1 MTTKLIEFRAP
12 TVEELTEG
20 VGKGADIVFIRRDR
34 QGDDLRVFASYYEG
48 SYQQWGQGVHV
59 LGDNVEAVTAWANG
73 LREVESL
80 IDDGEDDADENET
93 KGWDAGDRCDVPTHA
108 DRGEIT
114 TILPDTFADG
124 FARVEVSLD
133 CGGSVVVSVDDLDI
147 LYDEPEAARPY

>member
-12 TVEELTEG
+12 TVEELAEG

-80 IDDGEDDADENET
+80 IDDREEEEESLTYAEKVEIAR
-93 KGWDAGDRCDVPTHA
+93 DAGYTVNRKTVGVHVFYVFNDPDGNDDDSA
-108 DRGEIT
+108 DCEY
-114 TILPDTFADG
+114 PSAEKAWVAAYED
-124 FARVEVSLD
+124 SLTY
-133 CGGSVVVSVDDLDI
+133 CG
-147 LYDEPEAARPY
+147 